1 MQVLLVY
8 KKTHEPVHDHA
19 LGHLREV
26 LEGHGGALTV
36 TLRPRELVKQ
46 SDFLGRDLVIVL
58 GGDGTLTSISHNI
71 DDATL
76 VMGVNS
82 HPRADDPDGSVGFYM
97 DSDVDTFDNDLRAVL
112 EGSAIVNRLPRL
124 QAVI

>member
-8 KKTHEPVHDHA
+8 KKTHEPVHDKA
-19 LGHLREV
+19 LGHLKTV
-26 LEGHGGALTV
+26 LEGHGDALKV

-76 VMGVNS
+76 VLS
-82 HPRADDPDGSVGFYM
+82 LIH
-97 DSDVDTFDNDLRAVL
+97 
-112 EGSAIVNRLPRL
+112 I
-124 QAVI
+124 